1 MTASRSASAGALDAG
16 VSARRGGEGVRAERA
31 ATSAGRARDAELAAG
46 GGSRGTSAS
55 ASSAR
60 LRGERSRANG
70 PARRSI
76 AMIAGGAVVAVL
88 VLMIAAGV
96 FSGGGSSSTAT
107 NGSSAT
113 TRASSHAKRA
123 SSKRSSHRSVAAV
136 SGAASPSE
144 INVVVLNGTETAMLA
159 HHFASKLTQ
168 MGYSKAI
175 ALGGRPEGTNQ
186 VTVVDYAS
194 GHRADAESVAHALGI
209 STVQPIES
217 SASAL
222 AGSANV
228 AVIVGLDR
236 ASSGP

>member
-1 MTASRSASAGALDAG
+1 MASRSASADALDVG
-16 VSARRGGEGVRAERA
+16 VSARRGGEESRAERA
-31 ATSAGRARDAELAAG
+31 AASSGRAPDVALAQR
-46 GGSRGTSAS
+46 GGSRGRGAR
-55 ASSAR
+55 AGSAR
-60 LRGERSRANG
+60 LRGE
-70 PARRSI
+70 PARGNGLAPRTI
-76 AMIAGGAVVAVL
+76 AMIAGGAIVAVL
-88 VLMIAAGV
+88 VLMIATGV

-107 NGSSAT
+107 SGSSAT
-113 TRASSHAKRA
+113 ASASSHAKRA
-123 SSKRSSHRSVAAV
+123 SSKKPSHHSTAAIP
-136 SGAASPSE
+136 GAASPSE

-168 MGYSKAI
+168 TGYSKAI

-186 VTVVDYAS
+186 VTVVDYTS
-194 GHRADAESVAHALGI
+194 GHRADAESVARALTI

-228 AVIVGLDR
+228 VVIVGLDR

>member
-1 MTASRSASAGALDAG
+1 MASRSASADALDEG
-16 VSARRGGEGVRAERA
+16 VSARRGGEESRAERA
-31 ATSAGRARDAELAAG
+31 AVSAGRARDVALKQG
-46 GGSRGTSAS
+46 GGPRGTRGHPGSAS
-55 ASSAR
+55 R
-60 LRGERSRANG
+60 RGEPSRANG
-70 PARRSI
+70 LAPRTI
-76 AMIAGGAVVAVL
+76 AMIAGAAVVAVL
-88 VLMIAAGV
+88 VVMIATGV

-107 NGSSAT
+107 SGSSAT
-113 TRASSHAKRA
+113 ASATSHAKRA
-123 SSKRSSHRSVAAV
+123 SAKKPSPHSPAAIP
-136 SGAASPSE
+136 GAASPSA

-168 MGYSKAI
+168 LGYSKAT

-194 GHRADAESVAHALGI
+194 GHRADAESVARALAI

-228 AVIVGLDR
+228 VVIVGLDR